1 MEHINFDN
9 IADFC
14 ENIVDEFTELEKP
27 EFNCI
32 SVIARYEYAKKI
44 IQELILS
51 GLEINSITDFAP
63 FEQDGYDDEYI
74 ITIDEYGIWVQPEK
88 YKDCDGKYGEYI
100 NVFSDICYVMNDSN
114 ISILNYINHTSNE
127 VFIVK
132 LTDHERCN
140 DCDYE
145 NCNCHDETYLHT
157 SEDED
162 GNAHGFTASRSDGDS
177 YMSYSYYSSDELSHE
192 DIQKMLKAVGFQ
204 IIGYVIEESVCKCLR
219 DKFAD
224 SE

>member
-1 MEHINFDN
+1 MKYTNFDN

-14 ENIVDEFTELEKP
+14 ENIVDEFAELENP

-32 SVIARYEYAKKI
+32 NVIARYEYAKKI

-145 NCNCHDETYLHT
+145 NYCCKI
-157 SEDED
+157 
-162 GNAHGFTASRSDGDS
+162 GNGFTISNDKTVKISKDEYNEAVKNISDFLGFVS
-177 YMSYSYYSSDELSHE
+177 KIW
-192 DIQKMLKAVGFQ
+192 DI
-204 IIGYVIEESVCKCLR
+204 I
-219 DKFAD
+219 
-224 SE
+224 

>member
-1 MEHINFDN
+1 MKYTNFDN

-14 ENIVDEFTELEKP
+14 ENIVDEFAELENP

-32 SVIARYEYAKKI
+32 NVIARYEYAKKI

-145 NCNCHDETYLHT
+145 NYCCKI
-157 SEDED
+157 
-162 GNAHGFTASRSDGDS
+162 GNGFTISNDKTVKISKDEYNEAVKNISDF
-177 YMSYSYYSSDELSHE
+177 L
-192 DIQKMLKAVGFQ
+192 GF
-204 IIGYVIEESVCKCLR
+204 VS
-219 DKFAD
+219 KFCNIVHY
-224 SE
+224 E

>member
-1 MEHINFDN
+1 MKYTNFDN

-14 ENIVDEFTELEKP
+14 ENIVDEFAELENP

-32 SVIARYEYAKKI
+32 NVIARYEYAKKI

-132 LTDHERCN
+132 LTDNERCN

-145 NCNCHDETYLHT
+145 NYCCKI
-157 SEDED
+157 
-162 GNAHGFTASRSDGDS
+162 GNGFTISNDKTVKISKDEYNEAVKNISDF
-177 YMSYSYYSSDELSHE
+177 L
-192 DIQKMLKAVGFQ
+192 GF
-204 IIGYVIEESVCKCLR
+204 VS
-219 DKFAD
+219 KFCNIVHY
-224 SE
+224 E

>member
-14 ENIVDEFTELEKP
+14 EKIVDEFVELENP

-32 SVIARYEYAKKI
+32 NVIARYEYAKKI

-114 ISILNYINHTSNE
+114 ISILSYINHTSNE

-145 NCNCHDETYLHT
+145 NYCCKI
-157 SEDED
+157 
-162 GNAHGFTASRSDGDS
+162 GNGFTISNDKIVKISKDEYNEAVKNISDF
-177 YMSYSYYSSDELSHE
+177 L
-192 DIQKMLKAVGFQ
+192 GF
-204 IIGYVIEESVCKCLR
+204 VS
-219 DKFAD
+219 KFCNIVHY
-224 SE
+224 E